1 MTPFGKRT
9 TKCSPSL
16 TKSYGILGTGN
27 SAKRITI
34 RARTRLRQ
42 RFPESISLVHRSFIP
57 NQEYVYS
64 DSLGPASRFSLS
76 EEGFMPGAT
85 TVGLVCKDGAILAS
99 ERRYSY
105 GTFVMSKVA
114 KKVFKI
120 TDNIGI
126 GCAGI
131 IGDMQVLA
139 REANAYMSIYRYE
152 RGRPGTVK
160 NTAKLFASILSSRRL
175 YPYLAQT
182 IIAGIDDGVPELFV
196 LDPIGSVLGDKFA
209 AVGTGAEIAMGVL
222 EAEYRDGLSVEEARP
237 LILRAIRSAIAR
249 DISSGDG
256 VDLMIITQDGIKE
269 ESEKL
274 R

>member
-1 MTPFGKRT
+1 M
-9 TKCSPSL
+9 
-16 TKSYGILGTGN
+16 
-27 SAKRITI
+27 
-34 RARTRLRQ
+34 
-42 RFPESISLVHRSFIP
+42 
-57 NQEYVYS
+57 S
-64 DSLGPASRFSLS
+64 D
-76 EEGFMPGAT
+76 EGFMPGAT

-120 TDNIGI
+120 TDNIGV

-160 NTAKLFASILSSRRL
+160 NTA
-175 YPYLAQT
+175 
-182 IIAGIDDGVPELFV
+182 ELFV

-222 EAEYRDGLSVEEARP
+222 ESEYRDGLSVEEGRP
-237 LILRAIRSAIAR
+237 LILRAIKSAVAR

-256 VDLMIITQDGIKE
+256 VDLLIITNSGIKE
-269 ESEKL
+269 ESQKFA
-274 R
+274 

>member
-1 MTPFGKRT
+1 M
-9 TKCSPSL
+9 
-16 TKSYGILGTGN
+16 
-27 SAKRITI
+27 
-34 RARTRLRQ
+34 
-42 RFPESISLVHRSFIP
+42 
-57 NQEYVYS
+57 S
-64 DSLGPASRFSLS
+64 D
-76 EEGFMPGAT
+76 EGFMPGAT

-120 TDNIGI
+120 TDNIGV

-139 REANAYMSIYRYE
+139 REAGAYMSIYRYE
-152 RGRPGTVK
+152 RGREGTVK

-222 EAEYRDGLSVEEARP
+222 ESEYREGLSLEEARP
-237 LILRAIRSAIAR
+237 LILRAIKSAVAR

-256 VDLMIITQDGIKE
+256 VDLLIITHSGIKE
-269 ESEKL
+269 ESQKFA
-274 R
+274 

>member
-1 MTPFGKRT
+1 M
-9 TKCSPSL
+9 
-16 TKSYGILGTGN
+16 
-27 SAKRITI
+27 
-34 RARTRLRQ
+34 
-42 RFPESISLVHRSFIP
+42 
-57 NQEYVYS
+57 
-64 DSLGPASRFSLS
+64 
-76 EEGFMPGAT
+76 
-85 TVGLVCKDGAILAS
+85 GLVCKDGAILAS

-120 TDNIGI
+120 TDNIGV

-139 REANAYMSIYRYE
+139 REAGAYMSIYRYE

-222 EAEYRDGLSVEEARP
+222 ESEYRDGLSVEEARP
-237 LILRAIRSAIAR
+237 LVLRAIKSAVAR

-256 VDLMIITQDGIKE
+256 VDLLIITHGGITE
-269 ESEKL
+269 ESQKFA
-274 R
+274 